1 MISDSMPIYDCFER
15 RAMIL
20 DPSTLSVSCPLCPLA
35 CGADRKLLPVP
46 DIDNKRWCRAC
57 QKMLPVSAFPTG
69 KRRYLCRKHM
79 WTRCSKS
86 HKERKMSDSRK
97 WNVYRLWRR
106 CWEDSRVSFGQSRIS
121 LIERDISK
129 LICIGTIHV
138 PNNTDIIDKVS
149 NHFAI
154 MPLDPLL
161 VLSPENSVL
170 VEMAAR
176 KELLRVWK
184 TVGSKGYSTTLA
196 QMRSK
201 DCADCGIDQRSQSQ
215 SEEVTKFE
223 CQL

>member
-1 MISDSMPIYDCFER
+1 MMVDLVDLRGLVVVENESERHLLHINSIFINVNSGMECHPIVGD
-15 RAMIL
+15 
-20 DPSTLSVSCPLCPLA
+20 
-35 CGADRKLLPVP
+35 K
-46 DIDNKRWCRAC
+46 
-57 QKMLPVSAFPTG
+57 QK
-69 KRRYLCRKHM
+69 
-79 WTRCSKS
+79 WTRLSMHS
-86 HKERKMSDSRK
+86 SMHSSD
-97 WNVYRLWRR
+97 
-106 CWEDSRVSFGQSRIS
+106 D
-121 LIERDISK
+121 RDVISK
-129 LICIGTIHV
+129 IG
-138 PNNTDIIDKVS
+138 
-149 NHFAI
+149 NHLDI